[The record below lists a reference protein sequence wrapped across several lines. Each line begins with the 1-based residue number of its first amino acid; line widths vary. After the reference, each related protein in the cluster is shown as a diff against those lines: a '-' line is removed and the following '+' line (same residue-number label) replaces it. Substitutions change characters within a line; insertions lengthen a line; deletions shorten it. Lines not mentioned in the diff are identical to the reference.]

1 MGDLH
6 QSLKLPPNFHST
18 PGHDGGHPRPDRITQ
33 LKVLGGKITSYRQM
47 LLSERKHLQFGFGT
61 MPSDVSLEQ
70 ENKGFRWNSHFGE
83 RDL

>member
-18 PGHDGGHPRPDRITQ
+18 PGHDGGHPRPDRITP
-33 LKVLGGKITSYRQM
+33 LKVLGGKTNF
-47 LLSERKHLQFGFGT
+47 LSDRKHLQFGFGT